1 MSEALGF
8 TWHGVKRPFTAR
20 LPDDLVAYI
29 QRAATKRGQTLSVW
43 MQRAAEAALREQ
55 EGSG

>member
-20 LPDDLVAYI
+20 LPDDLVATI
-29 QRAATKRGQTLSVW
+29 QRAALERGQTLSVW

-55 EGSG
+55 EGG